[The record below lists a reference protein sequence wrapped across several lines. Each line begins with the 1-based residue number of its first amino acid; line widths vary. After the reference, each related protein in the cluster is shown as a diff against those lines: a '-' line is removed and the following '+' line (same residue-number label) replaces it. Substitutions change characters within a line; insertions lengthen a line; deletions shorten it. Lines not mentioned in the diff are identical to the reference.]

1 MIFKQARYIYLALL
15 TFLLLLGCGNSEKT
29 DKISVMSYDVKPP
42 ITSFKDVNGITKSE
56 IEAIEALQKKGVS
69 FVYAMT
75 PTTEAFIT
83 DDNQIR
89 GFAALVCEWLTEL
102 FGIDFNPAL
111 YAWGDLVA
119 GMESGE
125 VDFTGIISP
134 TEERRKTYYMTS
146 PIVQRTLNYFRFKD
160 NPSIHEIAQTRP
172 LRFVF
177 LEGSITRDQIISS
190 NAFTNFESIYV
201 KNFNSAYTTLQEG
214 RADAFIGENVSEF
227 SFNIYDDFVG
237 GNFYPIILSPVSLA
251 TRKAEL
257 EPVISVMQKVLQN
270 GGLRYLIRLYS
281 QGYREYLCYKLFLH
295 LNDEERAYLNTNP
308 VVRFAAEYDNYP
320 ICFYNTEDKQWQ
332 GIAFEVMSEIQ
343 ALTGL
348 SFDIANADNQKI
360 DLPVMVQM
368 LKDGEVSMLTELIKI
383 EEHKDEFLWP
393 ENSIITDNYALLS
406 KLEHHNISA
415 SEILYVKVG
424 LPKDTAYTALFKS
437 WFPEH
442 EYTVEY
448 ANSSNAFQGMDRG
461 DVDMVMSSQYRF
473 LLFTNFY
480 GLPNYKAN
488 FVFDRTFDSTF
499 GFNKDEALL
508 CSIINK
514 SLALI
519 DTDAISGQWMRR
531 TFDYRVKLM
540 QTQIPWF
547 IGATALVLALFFFFI
562 LFRRKHTESRKLEIL
577 VQERTAALHKSQIDL
592 ERLLEGT
599 KAAYH
604 AKSVFLAN
612 MSHEIRTPM
621 NSILGFSELAL
632 DDDIPIKTREYLG
645 KILENTEGLLQI
657 INDILDVSKVES
669 GKMELEKIPF
679 DIHEILTG
687 CRTLVMPKAVEKGI
701 MLYFYAE
708 PSVDRMLLGDTTRLR
723 QVFVNLLSNA
733 IKFTN
738 TGTIKVLAEVRKK
751 TENNITMYFEVKDSG
766 IGMTNEQIEKIFDP
780 FTQAE
785 TGTMRKYGGTGLGLS
800 ITKNI
805 IELMGGKLSVD
816 SSPGIGSKFYFTLTF
831 ETIDITEEERS
842 RKKFGL
848 EEIEKPMFEG
858 EVLLCEDNAMN
869 QQVICEHL
877 ARVGLKTVVA
887 WNGRLGYDIIR
898 RRMLSEDKQ
907 FDLIFMDM
915 HMPVMDG
922 LEASSKILELN
933 LNIPIVAMTANIMSD
948 DRTIYENSGL
958 KDCIG
963 KPFTSQELWRCLLK
977 YLKQLNQE
985 EVQTK
990 NVNSTDDEKF
1000 QNNLKIYFYKNNKD
1014 RYEEIIKNLEDNN
1027 IKQAHRLVHGLK
1039 SNAGQIGKTFLQ
1051 QAAADVERQLKDGNN
1066 FITPVQL
1073 AILEKELKTVL
1084 SQLAEDIKNLPKTD
1098 ESAQFENI
1106 SSSENQS
1113 GIIGNK
1119 PEGDSPLSGSALEV
1133 LKEIELLLNM
1143 GNPECLSLANS
1154 LRQIPGND
1162 TLKNKLI
1169 QQMEDFEFDAALD
1182 TLIKLRNNI
1191 KE

>member
-1 MIFKQARYIYLALL
+1 MIFKRVCCVFLIFI
-15 TFLLLLGCGNSEKT
+15 TFMLFLGCVDSSKT
-29 DKISVMSYDVKPP
+29 NNIAVMSFDIKPP
-42 ITSFKDVNGITKSE
+42 YTSFKDVDGITKNE
-56 IEAIEALQKKGVS
+56 VEAVEKLQKQGIS
-69 FVYAMT
+69 FVYGMT
-75 PTTEAFIT
+75 PTTEAFKT
-83 DDNQIR
+83 DDDNVR

-111 YAWGDLVA
+111 YTWGDLIA

-125 VDFTGIISP
+125 VDFTGLISP

-146 PIVQRTLNYFRFKD
+146 PIVQRTLNYFCFK
-160 NPSIHEIAQTRP
+160 NSQSIFEIAKTRP

-190 NAFTNFESIYV
+190 NSFSNFESIYV

-270 GGLRYLIRLYS
+270 GGFRYLIRLYS
-281 QGYREYLCYKLFLH
+281 KGYSEYLSYKLFLQ
-295 LNDEERAYLNTNP
+295 LTDEERAYLHSNP

-320 ICFYNTEDKQWQ
+320 ICFYNNEEKQWQ

-348 SFDIANADNQKI
+348 SFDIVNTDNQKI
-360 DLPVMVQM
+360 DWPVMVQM
-368 LKDGEVSMLTELIKI
+368 LKDGEVSMLTELIQI
-383 EEHKDEFLWP
+383 EEHKNEFLWP

-442 EYTVEY
+442 EFTVEY
-448 ANSSNAFQGMDRG
+448 ASSSDAFKGMDHG

-480 GLPNYKAN
+480 GLPDYKAN
-488 FVFDRTFDSTF
+488 FVFDRKFDSTF

-519 DTDAISGQWMRR
+519 DTDAISGQWMKR

-547 IGATALVLALFFFFI
+547 IGATALVLVLLF
-562 LFRRKHTESRKLEIL
+562 LFVIVRRKHSESRNLEIL
-577 VQERTAALHKSQIDL
+577 VQERTAALHKSQLDL
-592 ERLLEGT
+592 ERMLEGT

-679 DIHEILTG
+679 DIHEILTS
-687 CRTLVMPKAVEKGI
+687 CRTIVMPKAVEKGI

-723 QVFVNLLSNA
+723 QVFINLLSNA
-733 IKFTN
+733 VKFTN

-751 TENNITMYFEVKDSG
+751 TENTITMYFEVKDSG
-766 IGMTNEQIEKIFDP
+766 IGMTYEQIEKIFDP
-780 FTQAE
+780 FMQAE

-805 IELMGGKLSVD
+805 IELMDGKLCVEST
-816 SSPGIGSKFYFTLTF
+816 PGIGSKFFFTLVF

-848 EEIEKPMFEG
+848 EEIEKPTFDG

-877 ARVGLKTVVA
+877 ARVGLKAVVA

-907 FDLIFMDM
+907 FDLILMDM

-922 LEASSKILELN
+922 LEASSKIMELN
-933 LNIPIVAMTANIMSD
+933 INIPIVAMTANIMSD
-948 DRTIYENSGL
+948 DRMIYTKSGL

-977 YLKQLNQE
+977 YLTPINHE
-985 EVQTK
+985 ESKTK
-990 NVNSTDDEKF
+990 DADSTDEQEF
-1000 QNNLKIYFYKNNKD
+1000 QNNLKIYFYKNNKN

-1066 FITPVQL
+1066 LITPVQL
-1073 AILEKELKTVL
+1073 AILEKELNTVL
-1084 SQLAEDIKNLPKTD
+1084 LQLAEDIKNLPEPD
-1098 ESAQFENI
+1098 SSAQFKD
-1106 SSSENQS
+1106 QS
-1113 GIIGNK
+1113 TMLKNK
-1119 PEGDSPLSGSALEV
+1119 KDGDAPISGSVLEV
-1133 LKEIELLLNM
+1133 LKEIETLLNM
-1143 GNPECLSLANS
+1143 GNPECLSLIKS
-1154 LRQIPGND
+1154 LRQIHGND
-1162 TLKNKLI
+1162 TLRKKLI
-1169 QQMEDFEFDAALD
+1169 QQMEDFEFDSALD
-1182 TLIKLRNNI
+1182 TLIKLRNEI